1 MSFEILAVVGP
12 TASGKSN
19 LAIEIAKSLATD
31 GKEVEIINADAM
43 QLYQGMD
50 IGTAKLTEDERFGIP
65 HHLID
70 VVEPNVEVT
79 AVEYKKLAREKIL
92 EIQNRN
98 HLPLLVGGSMFYIA
112 AVLDELEFAPTDI
125 AVRSAIEQRQRD
137 IGPLALHQELAQ
149 LDAVT
154 AAKIPANNLR
164 RVVRALEVI
173 ELTGQKYS
181 SSLPEPKYWKPTL
194 QLGIEISRDELRQRV
209 IARCQK
215 MWRDSILEEA
225 SALKRSGVL
234 LGRTARM
241 AIGYSQ
247 AYRQLAGEISEAEAI
262 AETVS
267 LTMRYARRQMS
278 WFRRDKRI
286 HWMQTGPGLLD
297 QALRQIRLEQ

>member
-19 LAIEIAKSLATD
+19 LAIEIATRLA
-31 GKEVEIINADAM
+31 ESSSVAEIVNADAM
-43 QLYQGMD
+43 QLYRGMN
-50 IGTAKLTEDERFGIP
+50 IGTAKLSEAERRGIP

-70 VVEPNVEVT
+70 VVEPNVELT
-79 AVEYKKLAREKIL
+79 AVEYKKLARDSIQEIL
-92 EIQNRN
+92 SRGN
-98 HLPLLVGGSMFYIA
+98 LPILVGGSMFYIA
-112 AVLDELEFAPTDI
+112 AVLDELDFAPTVSS
-125 AVRSAIEQRQRD
+125 VRAALEQRQRD
-137 IGPLALHQELAQ
+137 LGPSALHNELKR
-149 LDAVT
+149 LDPVT

-173 ELTGQKYS
+173 ELTGEKYS

-194 QLGIEISRDELRQRV
+194 QLGIEVSREELRERV
-209 IARCQK
+209 TARCQK
-215 MWRDSILEEA
+215 MWRESILDEA
-225 SALKRSGVL
+225 AALQKSGVM

-241 AIGYSQ
+241 AIGYAQ
-247 AYRQLAGEISEAEAI
+247 AYRQLAGELTEAEAI

-286 HWMQTGPGLLD
+286 HWLNSGPHLTD
-297 QALRQIRLEQ
+297 QALTQIRLEQ